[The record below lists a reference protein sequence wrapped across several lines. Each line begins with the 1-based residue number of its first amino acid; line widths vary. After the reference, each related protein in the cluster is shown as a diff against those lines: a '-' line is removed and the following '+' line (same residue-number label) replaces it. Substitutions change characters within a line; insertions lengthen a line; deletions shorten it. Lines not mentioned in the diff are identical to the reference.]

1 MAFSNGPISQ
11 QVSLASAVLKQ
22 YQIMVEQAKLDL
34 TEQAKTPVIADLLQE
49 TSNIQKMLTREKRS
63 VERCLYICNG
73 ALEFSMTSDFQARK
87 GQSTV
92 ISSINELLPKE
103 RKNFTMF
110 AELIGIL
117 PAS

>member
-1 MAFSNGPISQ
+1 M
-11 QVSLASAVLKQ
+11 LEQ
-22 YQIMVEQAKLDL
+22 YQIMIEQAKLDL
-34 TEQAKTPVIADLLQE
+34 TEQANTPVIADLLPE
-49 TSNIQKMLTREKRS
+49 TSNTQNMLAREKRS

-73 ALEFSMTSDFQARK
+73 ALEFTMTSDFQARK
-87 GQSTV
+87 GHSTA
-92 ISSINELLPKE
+92 ISSVNELLPEE